1 MSLQLSICFNF
12 LISFPCTMFILF
24 FEIDLNN
31 LIVLFIIYLFN
42 SKYILPISSF
52 SHPTILFF
60 FLFFFVLPWI
70 YNLYP
75 LVSFPQFLLFR
86 NSWSTLFSFCEG
98 NSCYDIFQHFAF
110 LSHVVR
116 INFLKYNFIYSRT
129 LNAKQNLD
137 HCIDEIFIYNCL
149 YICIYKSF
157 RILTWAIYK

>member
-60 FLFFFVLPWI
+60 F
-70 YNLYP
+70 
-75 LVSFPQFLLFR
+75 SFLFR
-86 NSWSTLFSFCEG
+86 FTMDIQPLSIGFFS
-98 NSCYDIFQHFAF
+98 SV
-110 LSHVVR
+110 L
-116 INFLKYNFIYSRT
+116 
-129 LNAKQNLD
+129 
-137 HCIDEIFIYNCL
+137 
-149 YICIYKSF
+149 
-157 RILTWAIYK
+157 AI